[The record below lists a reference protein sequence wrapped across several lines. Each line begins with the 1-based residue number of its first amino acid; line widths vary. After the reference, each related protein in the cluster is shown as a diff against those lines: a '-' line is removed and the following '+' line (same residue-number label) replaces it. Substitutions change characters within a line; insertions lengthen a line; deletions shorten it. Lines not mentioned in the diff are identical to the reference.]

1 MSGSASGPLHLRF
14 GVLCALSYL
23 VLSWIVRVDM
33 VRGTQIASLVY
44 PFDTFS
50 MYSTLPGDRSSH
62 LLARDE
68 RGDVHTITSFRSF
81 DCDAPLDS
89 RASACGAGATIQYL
103 DDDLVDYIQAHPG
116 AGPWRVEIIRR
127 TWRVV
132 AGQPPRPS
140 GDCVIT
146 ACRASK

>member
-1 MSGSASGPLHLRF
+1 MSAPGPSHLRF

-23 VLSWIVRVDM
+23 MLSWIVRIDM
-33 VRGTQIASLVY
+33 ERGTQIASLVY

-50 MYSTLPGDRSSH
+50 MYSSVPEAQSSH
-62 LLARDE
+62 LLVRDE
-68 RGDVHTITSFRSF
+68 RGNVHTITSFRSF

-89 RASACGAGATIQYL
+89 KASACGTRATIQYL

-116 AGPWRVEIIRR
+116 SGPSRVEIIRR
-127 TWRVV
+127 TWMVS
-132 AGQPPRPS
+132 AGQPPRQS

-146 ACRASK
+146 TCRASK

>member
-1 MSGSASGPLHLRF
+1 MSAPGSSHLRF

-23 VLSWIVRVDM
+23 VLSWIVRIDM
-33 VRGTQIASLVY
+33 AQGTQIASWVY

-50 MYSTLPGDRSSH
+50 MYSSMPDEQSSH

-68 RGDVHTITSFRSF
+68 RGDVHAITSYRSF
-81 DCDAPLDS
+81 DCDAPLDVE
-89 RASACGAGATIQYL
+89 ASVCGTSAAIQYL
-103 DDDLVDYIQAHPG
+103 DDDLVGYIQEHPG
-116 AGPWRVEIIRR
+116 AGPSRIELIRR
-127 TWRVV
+127 TWTVV

-146 ACRASK
+146 TCRASK